1 MICLLFSIPSLEQK
15 WTQGGS
21 IREGAAGSTEPW
33 DRQAL
38 FCFGTGTDLLYILTL
53 PHDCLGEG
61 AGPVRLK
68 TGRLPW
74 LKITCVLQLGVF
86 C

>member
-1 MICLLFSIPSLEQK
+1 MRVLLGPCAVS
-15 WTQGGS
+15 
-21 IREGAAGSTEPW
+21 
-33 DRQAL
+33 
-38 FCFGTGTDLLYILTL
+38 GTGTDLLYILTL
-53 PHDCLGEG
+53 PRDCLGEG

-68 TGRLPW
+68 MGRLPW